1 MKYFP
6 LLWAALWR
14 KKARTWFTIAG
25 ILVTFLLFGMLEGV
39 NSAFSAAVDNANVNR
54 LIVSSNISLTEQL
67 PYSYLSQIETVPG
80 VAHVTHATWF
90 GAWYQDSKNQIF
102 SFPASTERDH
112 LVFPER
118 ILPPEQYEALLHT
131 RTGAIVGA
139 ELAEK
144 YHWKIGD
151 RVPLNSTIWTKGDRS
166 SVWNFDIVGIY
177 HVPSNPG
184 QEQMF
189 IFNHEYFD
197 EGRAFNKGT
206 VGWYTVMVKDPTQS
220 AQVAQAIDKLF
231 ANSPTE
237 TKTETE
243 KEFQQA
249 FIKQT
254 ADINYIVDRILFA
267 VFFALILA
275 TGTTMLQSV
284 RERVPELA
292 VMKTLGFSDTG
303 VLSLV
308 LAESLLLWMFSAALG
323 LGVAAILFPALK
335 NFLGLVA
342 LPGSVVASGFT
353 LTVVL
358 ALLTGLL
365 PAWRAKRLDIIEA
378 LRG

>member
-6 LLWAALWR
+6 LLWSALWR
-14 KKARTWFTIAG
+14 KKARTLFTVAG

-67 PYSYLSQIETVPG
+67 PYSYMSQIETVPG

-90 GAWYQDSKNQIF
+90 GAWYQDPKNMIF
-102 SFPASTERDH
+102 SFPASAERDH

-118 ILPPEQYEALLHT
+118 ILPQDQYQALLRT
-131 RTGAIVGA
+131 RTGAVVGA
-139 ELAEK
+139 QLAEK
-144 YHWKIGD
+144 YHWKVGD
-151 RVPLNSTIWTKGDRS
+151 RVPLNSTIWTKPDGS

-177 HVPSNPG
+177 RVPSNPG

-189 IFNHEYFD
+189 IFNHDYFD
-197 EGRAFNKGT
+197 EGRAFSKGT
-206 VGWYTVMVKDPTQS
+206 VGWYTVMVRDPAQS

-231 ANSPTE
+231 ANSANE

-267 VFFALILA
+267 VFFALIFA

-292 VMKTLGFSDTG
+292 VMKTLGFTDTG

-308 LAESLLLWMFSAALG
+308 LAESLLLWVFSAALG
-323 LGVAAILFPALK
+323 LGVAALLFPALK
-335 NFLGLVA
+335 DFLGLVA
-342 LPGSVVASGFT
+342 LPGGVVVSGFV
-353 LTVVL
+353 LTVGL
-358 ALLTGLL
+358 SLLTGLL